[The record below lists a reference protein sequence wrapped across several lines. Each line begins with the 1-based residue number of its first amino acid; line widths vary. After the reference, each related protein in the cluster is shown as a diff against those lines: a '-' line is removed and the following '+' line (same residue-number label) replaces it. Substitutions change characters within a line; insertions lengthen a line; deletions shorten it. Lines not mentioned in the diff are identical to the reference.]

1 MELFEDGKVVKVC
14 APMVRYSKLA
24 FRSLVRKYDCDL
36 CFSPMIVAA
45 DFIRSAKA
53 RDSELTTNSSD
64 RPLIIQFAAKEAQT
78 LATAAGLVSPFSDG
92 VDLNCG
98 CPQRWAMAEGYGAC
112 LMNKPQVVRDM
123 VRHVRNQVDKPN
135 YAVSVKI
142 RIHKDVRKTVDLCQK
157 AEAAGVSWI
166 TVHGRT
172 ADERH
177 QPVHYDVIKVIKES
191 LRIPV
196 IANGDIKNPGDV
208 EAVCELTGVDGVM
221 SARGLLAN
229 PALFAGYQHT
239 PLECLWD
246 WVNIALEQGT
256 PFTCFH
262 HHLIYMLE
270 HITSQP
276 ERKVFNGLS
285 ILSGSGLSGSGL
297 SGSGLSGSVCRFPDR
312 KYRRVEMTLQWTA
325 VASFLYLEIG
335 ILLLL
340 CLPFVSAQR
349 WQTIF
354 NLNIWNQVAWLW
366 KRGFLAMIIILIV
379 LFLDAVREVRKYSG
393 TPISKDSKMYSNIFD
408 HVHMKLFRSQR
419 NLYISG
425 FALLLVMRRVL
436 TLISQLAD
444 AANTNSALQVQIED
458 ANKASQKYI
467 EESEQLKQALKHSSG
482 DERRAQGNNRLRE
495 EVTQLTQE
503 VKTSAEALNRSKSE
517 AEAIKKQTEAL
528 ARDYDQLLQ
537 SQNELQTFL
546 ML

>member
-1 MELFEDGKVVKVC
+1 MELFENGRVVKVC

-64 RPLIIQFAAKEAQT
+64 RPLIIQFAATEAQT
-78 LATAAGLVSPFSDG
+78 LATAAGLVAPFSDG

-112 LMNKPQVVRDM
+112 LMNKPQVVKDM

-135 YAVSVKI
+135 YGVSVKI

-172 ADERH
+172 SDERH
-177 QPVHYDVIKVIKES
+177 QPVHYDVIRVIKES
-191 LRIPV
+191 LGVPV
-196 IANGDIKNPGDV
+196 IANGDIKTPGDI
-208 EAVCELTGVDGVM
+208 EAVRELTGVDGM
-221 SARGLLAN
+221 
-229 PALFAGYQHT
+229 
-239 PLECLWD
+239 E
-246 WVNIALEQGT
+246 
-256 PFTCFH
+256 
-262 HHLIYMLE
+262 
-270 HITSQP
+270 
-276 ERKVFNGLS
+276 K
-285 ILSGSGLSGSGL
+285 
-297 SGSGLSGSVCRFPDR
+297 
-312 KYRRVEMTLQWTA
+312 EMTLQWTA
-325 VASFLYLEIG
+325 VALFLYVEMG

-340 CLPFVSAQR
+340 CLPFISAIR

-354 NLNIWNQVAWLW
+354 NLNIWNQGSWLW

-393 TPISKDSKMYSNIFD
+393 TQIHKESKLYPNVFD
-408 HVHMKLFRSQR
+408 HVHMKLFRAQR

-425 FALLLVMRRVL
+425 FALLLWLVMRRVI
-436 TLISQLAD
+436 TLISQLAE
-444 AANTNSALQVQIED
+444 AANTKSALQVQIED
-458 ANKASQKYI
+458 ANKAAKKYM
-467 EESEQLKQALKHSSG
+467 EESEQLKQASHHSAG
-482 DERRAQGNNRLRE
+482 DEQTAQVNEQLRKQ
-495 EVTQLTQE
+495 VCQLTQE
-503 VKTSAEALNRSKSE
+503 LKTSAEALNRSESQ
-517 AEAIKKQTEAL
+517 AEAIKIQAAAL

-537 SQNELQTFL
+537 SQNQLQRRTETEDKKDI
-546 ML
+546 